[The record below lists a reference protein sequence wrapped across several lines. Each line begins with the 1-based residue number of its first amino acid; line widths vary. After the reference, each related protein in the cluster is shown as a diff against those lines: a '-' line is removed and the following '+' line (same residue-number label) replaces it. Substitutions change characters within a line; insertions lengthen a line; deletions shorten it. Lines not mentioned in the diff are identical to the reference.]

1 MRDKRGDWSKKGVVS
16 VIVLVVAGLAIM
28 LAGCK
33 TTSRQVK
40 SNQQTDSQNVTLE
53 KSDLPLVGTKWLL
66 VELRGQ
72 SVAKNKDSKE
82 VFYLQLAE
90 DGKVTAFAGCNR
102 MSGGYELKEG
112 LQIRFTAM
120 ASTRMAC
127 PDMTTEQVLGEVL
140 AGADNYSINGQSMT
154 LNKARMAPLAK
165 FEAEK

>member
-1 MRDKRGDWSKKGVVS
+1 MRDKRGDWSKKGVGS
-16 VIVLVVAGLAIM
+16 VIILVVAGLAIM

-72 SVAKNKDSKE
+72 PVAKNKDSKE

-90 DGKVTAFAGCNR
+90 EGKVTAFAGCNR
-102 MSGGYELKEG
+102 MFGGYELKEG